1 MKTKRKSIP
10 DQGDVVLVDFPG
22 AQLTKRR
29 PAVVLSAAQY
39 HAERP
44 DAIVGLITSQL
55 VHARTA
61 AAHLYDDWKQ
71 DGVSQP
77 SAYRTFVA
85 TLPRSAINRTIG
97 RLSNRDWQ
105 SVHNCLEIAFLK
117 NSR

>member
-1 MKTKRKSIP
+1 MPTKRKSNP
-10 DQGDVVLVDFPG
+10 DQGDVVLVEFPG

-29 PAVVLSAAQY
+29 PAVVLSSAQY

-61 AAHLYDDWKQ
+61 TDHKLEDWKQ
-71 DGVSQP
+71 VGLSKP

-85 TLPRSAINRTIG
+85 TLPRSASIALSEDSQTEIG
-97 RLSNRDWQ
+97 SRFLN
-105 SVHNCLEIAFLK
+105 LEIAFLK
-117 NSR
+117 NSS